1 MTRVTDEQSTGPSAG
16 PTGGL
21 RYPVAWTVARA
32 ARDPIDRGGPDRR
45 KQDGMA

>member
-1 MTRVTDEQSTGPSAG
+1 MTPVTDCRSPGPSAG
-16 PTGGL
+16 PIGGL
-21 RYPVAWTVARA
+21 RYPVAWMVARA